1 MPCNPSVGG
10 IAKSHLVVELDAL
23 GGEMGRNADFT
34 ALQYR
39 MLNTRRGPAVQA
51 TRLQCD
57 KPAYARR
64 MQGIMTSTPNLTILE
79 DEVIALRLRDGRA
92 EGVWTAHNGEIEA
105 KAVVLTAGTFLR
117 GTIHIGHETV
127 SGGGNG
133 QPAANAL
140 ADQLRG
146 AGLSVARLKTGTPPR
161 LDPAS
166 LHYDR
171 MTRQDGDEPPP
182 MFSWTARRVAHE
194 EGAEVAERGE
204 SHAEGA
210 EAAARHKPHAEFAKY
225 AEFPAR
231 HEPRVESSESAEA
244 SAQHPMFHV
253 EHAES
258 TPSEGRQRE
267 NPETRRNTEA
277 QITASHCLRPN
288 AENASMVSSAREVR
302 LCPTNTRKADS
313 LPPGFAETL
322 YSHAEC
328 AEAAARGESHAE
340 SAEVAARGESHAESA
355 EVAARGESHAEGA
368 EAAAQGESHAEG
380 AKFAEFPV
388 QLGSRADSSESA
400 NASVPSMR
408 GSCAEASAG
417 NPCYPCRPCETI
429 APTTGAEASA
439 YHPMFHVEHRHPW
452 LCNRRPCYLSHTT
465 EETHRI
471 ASEHLRDS
479 SLYGGDIVG
488 TGARYCPSF
497 EDKVV
502 KFASRTSHHVFVE
515 PESDDPSLDLA
526 YPNGLS
532 CSLPRE
538 IQVAL
543 VHSVPGLEDAVFR
556 AWAYAIEYD
565 FYDPRDLRP
574 TLESRRIPGAFFA
587 GQVNGTT
594 GYEEAAAQGFMA
606 GVNAAALVL
615 GREPLVFDRAQAY
628 IGVLIDDLVTKGTD
642 EPYRMFT
649 SRAER
654 RLLLRQDNARYR
666 LLDAA
671 ERLGIAPRAQLDE
684 TRAFAS
690 LIDAERERIFTERW
704 QGRTLD
710 VHLCREGVEYA
721 DLPGANPNLPAEVIE
736 QVVLA
741 ARYRGYLEREET
753 LARKMREQERVR
765 IPDWIDYSAISVMR
779 YESREKLQRVRPANL
794 GQAAR
799 IPGVN
804 PADIALLSVVIHRGP
819 PA

>member
-1 MPCNPSVGG
+1 MGSFDIVVIGGGHAGSEAALAAARLGCRTLLVTLRKDRIASMPCNPSVGG

-57 KPAYARR
+57 KPAYAKR
-64 MQGIMTSTPNLTILE
+64 MQSVMGATPNLTILE
-79 DEVIALRLRDGRA
+79 DEVIALRLKDGRA
-92 EGVWTAHNGEIEA
+92 TGVWTAKNGEIEA

-140 ADQLRG
+140 ADQLRS

-161 LDPAS
+161 LDPTS

-171 MTRQDGDEPPP
+171 MLCQNGDEPPP
-182 MFSWTARRVAHE
+182 MFSWTA
-194 EGAEVAERGE
+194 
-204 SHAEGA
+204 
-210 EAAARHKPHAEFAKY
+210 AKL
-225 AEFPAR
+225 
-231 HEPRVESSESAEA
+231 
-244 SAQHPMFHV
+244 FHV
-253 EHAES
+253 EHAE
-258 TPSEGRQRE
+258 
-267 NPETRRNTEA
+267 
-277 QITASHCLRPN
+277 
-288 AENASMVSSAREVR
+288 
-302 LCPTNTRKADS
+302 
-313 LPPGFAETL
+313 
-322 YSHAEC
+322 
-328 AEAAARGESHAE
+328 
-340 SAEVAARGESHAESA
+340 
-355 EVAARGESHAEGA
+355 GA
-368 EAAAQGESHAEG
+368 HQG
-380 AKFAEFPV
+380 
-388 QLGSRADSSESA
+388 L
-400 NASVPSMR
+400 
-408 GSCAEASAG
+408 
-417 NPCYPCRPCETI
+417 
-429 APTTGAEASA
+429 
-439 YHPMFHVEHRHPW
+439 FHVEHRP
-452 LCNRRPCYLSHTT
+452 LRNRRPCYLTHTT
-465 EETHRI
+465 EESHRI
-471 ASEHLRDS
+471 VSEHLKDS
-479 SLYGGDIVG
+479 ALYGGDIVG

-515 PESDDPSLDLA
+515 PESDDPALDLA

-538 IQVAL
+538 VQIAL

-606 GVNAAALVL
+606 GVNAAALVF
-615 GREPLVFDRAQAY
+615 RRDPLVFDRAQAY

-710 VHLCREGVEYA
+710 VHLCREGIQYA
-721 DLPGANPNLPAEVIE
+721 DLPGANQALPAEVID

-741 ARYRGYLEREET
+741 ARYRGYLEREEA
-753 LARKMREQERVR
+753 LAHKMREQERVR
-765 IPDWIDYSAISVMR
+765 IPDWIDYSTITVMR

-819 PA
+819 IAQRP

>member
-1 MPCNPSVGG
+1 MCSFDIVVIGGGHAGSEAALAAARLGCRTLLVTLRKDRIASMPCNPSVGG

-182 MFSWTARRVAHE
+182 MFSWTA
-194 EGAEVAERGE
+194 
-204 SHAEGA
+204 
-210 EAAARHKPHAEFAKY
+210 AK
-225 AEFPAR
+225 
-231 HEPRVESSESAEA
+231 
-244 SAQHPMFHV
+244 
-253 EHAES
+253 
-258 TPSEGRQRE
+258 
-267 NPETRRNTEA
+267 
-277 QITASHCLRPN
+277 
-288 AENASMVSSAREVR
+288 
-302 LCPTNTRKADS
+302 
-313 LPPGFAETL
+313 
-322 YSHAEC
+322 
-328 AEAAARGESHAE
+328 
-340 SAEVAARGESHAESA
+340 
-355 EVAARGESHAEGA
+355 
-368 EAAAQGESHAEG
+368 
-380 AKFAEFPV
+380 
-388 QLGSRADSSESA
+388 
-400 NASVPSMR
+400 
-408 GSCAEASAG
+408 
-417 NPCYPCRPCETI
+417 
-429 APTTGAEASA
+429 
-439 YHPMFHVEHRHPW
+439 MFHVEHRHPW

-606 GVNAAALVL
+606 DINAAALVL

>member
-23 GGEMGRNADFT
+23 GGEIGRNADFT

-64 MQGIMTSTPNLTILE
+64 MQAVMEATQNVTVLE
-79 DEVIALRLRDGRA
+79 DEVIALRIQKGRVV
-92 EGVWTAHNGEIEA
+92 GVHAAKTGDIEA

-140 ADQLRG
+140 ADQLRN

-166 LHYDR
+166 LHPER
-171 MTRQDGDEPPP
+171 MIRQDGDEPPP
-182 MFSWTARRVAHE
+182 MFSWKATR
-194 EGAEVAERGE
+194 
-204 SHAEGA
+204 
-210 EAAARHKPHAEFAKY
+210 
-225 AEFPAR
+225 
-231 HEPRVESSESAEA
+231 
-244 SAQHPMFHV
+244 MFHV
-253 EHAES
+253 EQKTRKTAI
-258 TPSEGRQRE
+258 EGRLL
-267 NPETRRNTEA
+267 A
-277 QITASHCLRPN
+277 DGLRV
-288 AENASMVSSAREVR
+288 AENE
-302 LCPTNTRKADS
+302 K
-313 LPPGFAETL
+313 
-322 YSHAEC
+322 
-328 AEAAARGESHAE
+328 
-340 SAEVAARGESHAESA
+340 
-355 EVAARGESHAEGA
+355 
-368 EAAAQGESHAEG
+368 
-380 AKFAEFPV
+380 K
-388 QLGSRADSSESA
+388 
-400 NASVPSMR
+400 
-408 GSCAEASAG
+408 
-417 NPCYPCRPCETI
+417 NPL
-429 APTTGAEASA
+429 
-439 YHPMFHVEHRHPW
+439 FHVEHHP
-452 LCNRRPCYLSHTT
+452 LGNRRPCYLSHTT
-465 EETHRI
+465 EESHRI
-471 ASEHLRDS
+471 VSEHLKDS
-479 SLYGGDIVG
+479 ALYGGDIVG

-515 PESDDPSLDLA
+515 PESDDPTQDLA

-538 IQVAL
+538 VQVAL
-543 VHSVPGLEDAVFR
+543 IHSVPGLEDAVFR

-574 TLESRRIPGAFFA
+574 TLESRLLPGAFFA

-606 GVNAAALVL
+606 GVNAASSVL
-615 GREPLVFDRAQAY
+615 GRDPLVFDRAQAY

-671 ERLGIAPRAQLDE
+671 ERLGIASREQLDE
-684 TRAFAS
+684 TRAYAA

-710 VHLCREGVEYA
+710 VHLCREGVTYA
-721 DLPGANPNLPAEVIE
+721 DLPGARQDLPSEVIE

-753 LARKMREQERVR
+753 LARKMREQESVR
-765 IPDWIDYSAISVMR
+765 IPEWVDYSAISVMR

-794 GQAAR
+794 RQASR

-804 PADIALLSVVIHRGP
+804 PADIALLSVVIHRGRDMFHVEQSTRP
-819 PA
+819 